1 MKWDSVLPI
10 AFLGRLAT
18 DWHSGELNAAIKINA
33 NVYAKKL
40 VAEEFIPNGPQDA
53 LKVSLFPSNAHFNIL
68 HSFLEN
74 ITLSNKM

>member
-1 MKWDSVLPI
+1 MTFSFAECFLKTKEDLPI
-10 AFLGRLAT
+10 AFLRRLAT

-53 LKVSLFPSNAHFNIL
+53 LKF
-68 HSFLEN
+68 
-74 ITLSNKM
+74 